1 MDNNLVGEE
10 DVWVEADVDADVEED
25 AADKIR
31 TCSNSPKGMVNS
43 LMREEVRVRGFITRR
58 P

>member
-10 DVWVEADVDADVEED
+10 DMWVEADVEED
-25 AADKIR
+25 AASKLR
-31 TCSNSPKGMVNS
+31 TCNNSPKGMGNS
-43 LMREEVRVRGFITRR
+43 SMREENRVRGFISRR

>member
-10 DVWVEADVDADVEED
+10 DMWVEADVDVDVDED
-25 AADKIR
+25 AANKIR
-31 TCSNSPKGMVNS
+31 TCSNSPKGMDNS
-43 LMREEVRVRGFITRR
+43 SMREEVRVRDIITRR